1 MIAVLAVVM
10 MMMRIMRMS
19 NNWITQRCCNCGL
32 FLLVGCSHPFYQPS
46 FHLAPRQIDNPD
58 HDDDL
63 APWCVLVVML
73 DPSIRK
79 IGWKISILWC
89 DCVYILYLEF
99 LYLCLRAVFMYFC
112 LRVEGCKFRNQW
124 CSSYWGAVDA
134 VDLLTAWIFWLP
146 PPPTAPWLLSTN
158 TNTKHKY

>member
-63 APWCVLVVML
+63 APWCVLEIVML
-73 DPSIRK
+73 GPSIRK
-79 IGWKISILWC
+79 IGWKISILCLWLC
-89 DCVYILYLEF
+89 LYL
-99 LYLCLRAVFMYFC
+99 VFCISVFVFACCIYVFVFACWRMQIQEPMV
-112 LRVEGCKFRNQW
+112 LLLLGCSW
-124 CSSYWGAVDA
+124 CSWSADCMNILIA
-134 VDLLTAWIFWLP
+134 
-146 PPPTAPWLLSTN
+146 PTTYSSMITIY
-158 TNTKHKY
+158 KYKY

>member
-99 LYLCLRAVFMYFC
+99 LYLCLRAVFVFACWRMQIQEPMV
-112 LRVEGCKFRNQW
+112 LLLLGCSW
-124 CSSYWGAVDA
+124 CSWSADCMNILIA
-134 VDLLTAWIFWLP
+134 
-146 PPPTAPWLLSTN
+146 PTTYSSMITIY
-158 TNTKHKY
+158 KYKY